1 MWWDGNRVYT
11 VRVEDKLSLSL
22 RFKHEEKA
30 HSNERLHCT
39 VYNMSE
45 KAMVGSSMWVD
56 LKNLS
61 LHHKV
66 ASELLT
72 VSQKQAKMS
81 TLIVSG

>member
-1 MWWDGNRVYT
+1 
-11 VRVEDKLSLSL
+11 
-22 RFKHEEKA
+22 
-30 HSNERLHCT
+30 
-39 VYNMSE
+39 
-45 KAMVGSSMWVD
+45 MWVD

-81 TLIVSG
+81 TLIVSGEFKHFLMSVWLGGIFNDLGSPSLEEVNIS